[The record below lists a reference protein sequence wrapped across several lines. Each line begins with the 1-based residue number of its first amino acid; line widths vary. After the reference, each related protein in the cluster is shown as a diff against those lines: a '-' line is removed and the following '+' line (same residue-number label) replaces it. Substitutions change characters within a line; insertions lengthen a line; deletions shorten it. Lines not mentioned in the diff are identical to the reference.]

1 MGNNTESDKGKI
13 LFGMLDI
20 GSELLEEIETRAK
33 EQFGSSRLGS
43 VVTEVFSTIIDEINL
58 DASIS
63 GKPVADILEEFLT
76 AEVIIDE
83 GSFSLHY
90 GLLDFEYDDED
101 AQNDGFTENPIKK
114 KISIID
120 IVKNFLEDES
130 WANRKN
136 IFVAFKKD
144 LDYCASLCQK
154 AIESDLEDWEENLD
168 RPLRFEREYGSF
180 VVQDLVARE
189 VDDEDNTHDRA

>member
-1 MGNNTESDKGKI
+1 MGNKAESDKGKI

-20 GSELLEEIETRAK
+20 GSELLEEIETQAK

-43 VVTEVFSTIIDEINL
+43 VVTEVFSTIINEINL

-63 GKPVADILEEFLT
+63 GKPVADILEKFL
-76 AEVIIDE
+76 AAGVIIDE
-83 GSFSLHY
+83 RSFSLHY
-90 GLLDFEYDDED
+90 GLLNFEYDDED

-114 KISIID
+114 KISLID
-120 IVKNFLEDES
+120 IVKNFLENEPF
-130 WANRKN
+130 ANRKN

-144 LDYCASLCQK
+144 LEYCASLCQK

-189 VDDEDNTHDRA
+189 VDDDDNTHDRA